1 MIKQQPP
8 TAARVEWLSG
18 KNEIDIVPN
27 GERRRLKGPRKDYLQ
42 EYEIREAGTGQPLWY
57 AHFHYAGPDSPAEAF
72 TAAHLKL
79 RNQRLM
85 AGAFDLNSASSSQ
98 LIAIYRSEISPPLA
112 NSLFFSK
119 PRTSKGSWR

>member
-1 MIKQQPP
+1 MR
-8 TAARVEWLSG
+8 ASSLS
-18 KNEIDIVPN
+18 
-27 GERRRLKGPRKDYLQ
+27 
-42 EYEIREAGTGQPLWY
+42 
-57 AHFHYAGPDSPAEAF
+57 
-72 TAAHLKL
+72 AAHLKL

-119 PRTSKGSWR
+119 ASNVKKENGDD